1 MEQKTNNG
9 KRPQQQQACGQKRA
23 SQQNVRPLL
32 FCQGFNKFP
41 KIFLR
46 EVHPLTFIRI
56 QGSKKDINY
65 KYNS

>member
-9 KRPQQQQACGQKRA
+9 KRPQEQQAYGQKRA

-32 FCQGFNKFP
+32 FCQGFNKSP

-56 QGSKKDINY
+56 QGSKKDI
-65 KYNS
+65 

>member
-1 MEQKTNNG
+1 METNDG
-9 KRPQQQQACGQKRA
+9 KRPQEQQACGQKRA

-32 FCQGFNKFP
+32 FWQGFNKFP

-56 QGSKKDINY
+56 QGSKKDI
-65 KYNS
+65 

>member
-1 MEQKTNNG
+1 MEQETNNVE
-9 KRPQQQQACGQKRA
+9 RLQEQEACGQKRA

-56 QGSKKDINY
+56 QGSKKDIKY
-65 KYNS
+65 KYNL